1 MKGTFLLFSGLQIFS
16 VTAFGQCIDTKDPS
30 VPACPIG
37 KTQALDDRYPAAYVT
52 VGPGQGNDQLGF
64 DFAKKAF
71 AAGKP
76 TKIVLS
82 GWKVEQYDS
91 LKESL
96 KKSGFTDDEIKQRL
110 IHFDTGTSYQWQQDF
125 VQPEFNPATGAPE
138 MRPINSYLSRRTSVT
153 DDQQYFSQLANK
165 LNDQK
170 VFCNAFVKTGKILP
184 ETLKEQHESNYF
196 GGNLEGFPGG
206 LCMVGDTLPEESLQD
221 FCKGKPENMV
231 KLPASWLKVG
241 HVDEAFSVVKDTKA
255 KPPCNYAVL
264 RASPKKALDL
274 LQSSLTNPEIAQKKF
289 LELNEGDRNTATLV
303 CDTRESLEKNRSRLR
318 SVPAS
323 EDSKT
328 LKGAS
333 LFKSFNLISNAN
345 AGVGVIITGSGTDV
359 SPCNE
364 MSNKEAY
371 DAINFNHE
379 IFDFNMLVEEEMI
392 KAEKEIKEKSASNG
406 CPNIKVLPVPNLFRG
421 NVKSELINSDEIIS
435 VKLVDGTTLKKKRS
449 EFTEDEMNLIPHRDR
464 IELFKMKIDPRTGK
478 SINPNPTNSVS
489 LNQTLIFPEQKN
501 SIFSDYL
508 KKDIA
513 ENLGLN
519 SSFVNTWQSAHTSDG
534 NLHCSTN
541 TFRYCRPSS
550 DSSK

>member
-1 MKGTFLLFSGLQIFS
+1 MNGMYLLFSSLQIFS
-16 VTAFGQCIDTKDPS
+16 ATAFGQCIDTKDPN
-30 VPACPIG
+30 VPACPRG

-52 VGPGQGNDQLGF
+52 VGPGQGKDQLGL
-64 DFAKKAF
+64 DFAQKAF

-82 GWKVEQYDS
+82 GWKVEQYDN
-91 LKESL
+91 LKETL
-96 KKSGFTDDEIKQRL
+96 KKSGFSTAEIEQRL
-110 IHFDTGTSYQWQQDF
+110 IHFDAGTGYQWQQDF

-138 MRPINSYLSRRTSVT
+138 MRPINNYLLDRVNITN
-153 DDQQYFSQLANK
+153 DQQYFNQLANK
-165 LNDQK
+165 LNDRK
-170 VFCNAFVKTGKILP
+170 VFCNAFVKTGKNLP
-184 ETLKEQHESNYF
+184 ETLKEAYETNYF

-206 LCMVGDTLPEESLQD
+206 LCMVGDTIPEESLND
-221 FCKGKPENMV
+221 FCRGKPENAV

-241 HVDEAFSVVKDTKA
+241 HVDEAFSVVPDSKA

-274 LQSSLTNPEIAQKKF
+274 LQSSLNKPEIAQKKF

-303 CDTRESLEKNRSRLR
+303 CDTRESLERNRSRMR

-323 EDSKT
+323 EAPKT

-333 LFKSFNLISNAN
+333 LLRWFDLVSNAS
-345 AGVGVIITGSGTDV
+345 ADIIIETGTVI

-364 MSNKEAY
+364 MSNQEAY

-379 IFDFNMLVEEEMI
+379 LYDFNMLVEDEMI
-392 KAEKEIKEKSASNG
+392 KAEKEIKKKSAENG
-406 CPNIKVLPVPNLFRG
+406 CPNIKVLSVPNLFRG

-435 VKLVDGTTLKKKRS
+435 VRLADGTTLKKKRAD
-449 EFTEDEMNLIPHRDR
+449 FTEDEMNLIPHRDR
-464 IELFKMKIDPRTGK
+464 VSLFKMKIDPRSGS

-513 ENLGLN
+513 ENLGLK
-519 SSFVNTWQSAHTSDG
+519 SSFVNTWQSAHVQQG

-541 TFRYCRPSS
+541 TFRYCRPSE
-550 DSSK
+550 K